1 MDVLDAEIKR
11 METYLD
17 NVENSF
23 TNLQED
29 NFDSCMERIKI
40 NISKFEDTRNE
51 LIINNSRELLRRRSQ
66 ELGQKV
72 KQIYRRFDNVIKEKK
87 SEQDKLKS
95 LLLDSLNQKK
105 LNNYKR

>member
-40 NISKFEDTRNE
+40 NMSKFEHTRNE

>member
-11 METYLD
+11 METFLD

-40 NISKFEDTRNE
+40 NISKFEDTRNK
-51 LIINNSRELLRRRSQ
+51 LILNNSRELLRRRSQ
-66 ELGQKV
+66 GLGQKV

>member
-1 MDVLDAEIKR
+1 MNTVDEEIKR

-23 TNLQED
+23 TNLRDD
-29 NFDSCMERIKI
+29 NFDSCMERIKF
-40 NISKFEDTRNE
+40 NISKFEYVKNE
-51 LIINNSRELLRRRSQ
+51 LVEKNSRDLLRRRSQ
-66 ELGQKV
+66 GIELKV
-72 KQIYRRFDNVIKEKK
+72 KQITRRFDNVIKEKK